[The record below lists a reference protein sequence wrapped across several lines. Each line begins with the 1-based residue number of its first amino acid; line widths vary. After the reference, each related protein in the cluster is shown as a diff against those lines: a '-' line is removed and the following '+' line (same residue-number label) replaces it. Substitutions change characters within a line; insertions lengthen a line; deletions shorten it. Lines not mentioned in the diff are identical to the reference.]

1 MEIKDIGMQIRSA
14 ESKFNTREDGEDLYI
29 EGYFSVFNSNYELW
43 QGATES
49 IDSHAFDN
57 ALSDD
62 IRALV
67 DHDTHLVL
75 ARNKAGTLEL
85 KIDSRGLWGK
95 IRINPKDSD
104 AMNLYERVKRGD
116 VDQCSFGFDILDQ
129 EAEYREDGTVH
140 WTIKSVKLYEVSVC
154 TFPAYEDTSVSARK
168 KDYEDND
175 VDLASTIIDALGK
188 AIGKALDKAIVY
200 GTGTKMPLG
209 IVTRLVQAAQPE
221 TYSAT
226 ARPWADL
233 HESHII
239 TGTGAAGLNLFKE
252 ILTNSGVIEND
263 YIEDGLVWLMNKKTH
278 DKIKIQS
285 LDKNTNALIVAGMN
299 NTMPLIN
306 GDIIELSFIPDD
318 NIVFGYLPAYLL
330 AQRAGTEIGQSEHVR
345 FIQDQT
351 VFKGIARYDGKP
363 AIAEAF
369 GVLTISSAAPTTTV
383 TFPTDTAN

>member
-1 MEIKDIGMQIRSA
+1 MEIKDTGMQIRSA

-57 ALSDD
+57 ALGDD

-129 EAEYREDGTVH
+129 ETEYREDGTVH

-168 KDYEDND
+168 KDYED
-175 VDLASTIIDALGK
+175 IK
-188 AIGKALDKAIVY
+188 KR
-200 GTGTKMPLG
+200 
-209 IVTRLVQAAQPE
+209 RLELWKTQM
-221 TYSAT
+221 T
-226 ARPWADL
+226 AR
-233 HESHII
+233 
-239 TGTGAAGLNLFKE
+239 
-252 ILTNSGVIEND
+252 
-263 YIEDGLVWLMNKKTH
+263 
-278 DKIKIQS
+278 IK
-285 LDKNTNALIVAGMN
+285 G
-299 NTMPLIN
+299 
-306 GDIIELSFIPDD
+306 
-318 NIVFGYLPAYLL
+318 
-330 AQRAGTEIGQSEHVR
+330 
-345 FIQDQT
+345 
-351 VFKGIARYDGKP
+351 GK
-363 AIAEAF
+363 
-369 GVLTISSAAPTTTV
+369 
-383 TFPTDTAN
+383 